1 MPESGS
7 ASSGNGALENVMANG
22 TALLAM
28 AEVALGFGNVNGVSW
43 DDGAS
48 GPWTGAGN
56 RFGAPD

>member
-1 MPESGS
+1 
-7 ASSGNGALENVMANG
+7 MANG